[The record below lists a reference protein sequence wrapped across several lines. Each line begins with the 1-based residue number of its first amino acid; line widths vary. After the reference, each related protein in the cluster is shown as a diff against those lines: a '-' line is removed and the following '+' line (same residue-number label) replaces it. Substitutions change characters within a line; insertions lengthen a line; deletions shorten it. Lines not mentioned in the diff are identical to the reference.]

1 MRSPNAHAAPGL
13 ALERTPAERRETP
26 ISRRKR
32 QKAPSR
38 AGQMYRRRR
47 GLRGGDCYG
56 KSHSAC
62 TPWSPPRAKC
72 CTPHTSWPR
81 HTARDR
87 RTAEEAAGAVV
98 KTPGLESRPHRRRRD
113 TGRFKT
119 RGPEE
124 VAEGAARSST
134 ASTELSCIPRCLS
147 RRSSRRRRGR
157 AVGAGAL
164 HTPQSPTGRVT

>member
-1 MRSPNAHAAPGL
+1 MRNPYAHAALGL
-13 ALERTPAERRETP
+13 GLEQRPAERRETP
-26 ISRRKR
+26 ISRREEAESSSTSWTD
-32 QKAPSR
+32 APSK
-38 AGQMYRRRR
+38 R
-47 GLRGGDCYG
+47 GLRGKDCCWR
-56 KSHSAC
+56 SHSAY
-62 TPWSPPRAKC
+62 TPWSPLRVGC

-157 AVGAGAL
+157 VVGAGAL